1 MSGVYIADHAGFCFG
16 VRRATDE
23 IEKLLE
29 KKDGRICTLGRLIH
43 NDGYVEYLRGRGVEE
58 LSGDDIDRICADAAA
73 GQRITVVIR
82 AHGEVREN
90 LTKLRKCAERH
101 EGLRILDCTC
111 PYVNKVRRIAEENS
125 GEGKLFILI
134 GAKEHP
140 EVMGIMSC
148 AEGNGVV
155 VNDSEELMRY
165 LSSDEYAGSAE
176 KTVSIA
182 AQTTQN
188 LNEWKKCLEIIEKV
202 YTNPQIFD
210 TICNVTEER
219 QLEAYSLA
227 ARSDVMLVIGSR
239 GSSNTM
245 KLYEICA
252 GVCPR
257 TYLVEDA
264 AHMEGVTV
272 RPNDKISI
280 TAGASTPFSVIQE
293 VEKAMNEQMT
303 ENFAEMLEQSMKTLN
318 TGDVVV
324 GTVTS
329 IGQNEIHLDLG
340 AKTTGVIV
348 HDQITDDSSAS
359 LSEMFKVGDEI
370 EAFVIKVSDVDG
382 IATLSKKR
390 VDSDK
395 NWDRIVAAYENGDIL
410 EGKIVEA
417 VKGGVII
424 SLSSVRVFIPGA
436 HTGIPRDGDLSA
448 LVGTT
453 QRVKI
458 IEIKS
463 ERKKAYASIRVVAR
477 EERKAKEEA
486 FWSTIE
492 EGMEFDGEVRSL
504 TSYGA
509 FVDLGG
515 VDGMVHV
522 TELSWKHI
530 KHPSDV
536 VKVGD
541 VIHVF
546 VKGVD
551 KEKRRISLGY
561 KTDDTNPWVI
571 FTNKYGIDSVAEVKI
586 VSLMPFGAFAE
597 IVPGV
602 DGLIHISQI
611 TDHKIGKPDEVLSV
625 GQTVEAMITD
635 IDEDRHKVS
644 LSIRALMQPAAV
656 VDEDLPEDSDDSDE
670 DAAPAVYSTDDPSTY
685 ADFEAEDAE

>member
-1 MSGVYIADHAGFCFG
+1 MSKIHIASHAGFCFG
-16 VRRATDE
+16 VRRATDA
-23 IEKLLE
+23 IEKLLD
-29 KKDGRICTLGRLIH
+29 KRSGRICTLGRLIH
-43 NDGYVEYLRGRGVEE
+43 NDGYVAYLRERGVEE
-58 LSGDDIDRICADAAA
+58 LSGEDIDRICADAAA
-73 GQRITVVIR
+73 GQTITVVIR
-82 AHGEVREN
+82 AHGEVKDNLDRLERCAAEN
-90 LTKLRKCAERH
+90 PTLT
-101 EGLRILDCTC
+101 ILDCTC
-111 PYVNKVRRIAEENS
+111 PYVNKVRRIARENS
-125 GEGKLFILI
+125 GEGKYFILI
-134 GAKEHP
+134 GAEEHP
-140 EVMGIMSC
+140 EVRGIMSC
-148 AEGNGVV
+148 TVGDGAVIA
-155 VNDSEELMRY
+155 DSEELRRFTESEIGKK
-165 LSSDEYAGSAE
+165 LGDF
-176 KTVSIA
+176 TVSLA
-182 AQTTQN
+182 AQTTQK
-188 LNEWKKCLEIIEKV
+188 LSEWKKCLEIIEKV

-219 QLEAYSLA
+219 QKEAQVLA
-227 ARSDVMLVIGSR
+227 AESDVMLVIGSR

-245 KLYEICA
+245 KLYEICSA
-252 GVCPR
+252 ECPG
-257 TYLVEDA
+257 TYLVENAEDMA
-264 AHMEGVTV
+264 QVTA
-272 RPNDKISI
+272 RPGDRISI

-293 VEKAMNEQMT
+293 VEKAMSEHMT
-303 ENFAEMLEQSMKTLN
+303 ENFAELLEQSMKTLN

-329 IGQNEIHLDLG
+329 VGQNEIHLDLG
-340 AKTTGVIV
+340 AKTTGVIT
-348 HDQITDDSSAS
+348 HDQLTDDSSAS
-359 LSEMFKVGDEI
+359 LSDMFKVGDQV

-395 NWDRIVAAYENGDIL
+395 NWTGIVAAYENGEIL

-424 SLSSVRVFIPGA
+424 SLNSVRVFIPGA
-436 HTGIPRDGDLSA
+436 HTGVPRDGDLTA

-458 IEIKS
+458 IEIKTD
-463 ERKKAYASIRVVAR
+463 RKKAYASIRIVAR

-486 FWSTIE
+486 FWATIE
-492 EGMEFDGEVRSL
+492 EGMEFDGAVRSL

-515 VDGMVHV
+515 VDGMVHA

-530 KHPSDV
+530 KHPSEV

-551 KEKRRISLGY
+551 KEKKRISLGY
-561 KTDDTNPWVI
+561 KTEDTNPWFI
-571 FTNKYGIDSVAEVKI
+571 FTTKYAIDSVADVKI

-611 TDHKIGKPDEVLSV
+611 TDHKIGKPDEVLAV
-625 GQTVEAMITD
+625 GQTVQAKIID
-635 IDEDRHKVS
+635 IDDEKHKVS
-644 LSIRALMQPAAV
+644 LSIRALMEPAVIEEPA
-656 VDEDLPEDSDDSDE
+656 DEVYEED

-685 ADFEAEDAE
+685 ADFAGEDEE